1 MKKILIL
8 LTEHYPLGAGPEQAF
23 VVPEINAALRRGME
37 VVVMPTVDRGPQKAL
52 PPGATLSR
60 ELCDSPLMRHKL
72 LRLLLLG
79 RNYSP
84 YGLASRSVSLAVN
97 KVIKSL
103 YQEDKDA
110 EIYGEAFWLDF
121 QASGLMLAGIPFA
134 ARAHRYDILID
145 KAPKLRRS
153 TALGSR
159 GIFAVSEDGAEEL
172 SRRLGS
178 DIAAVSYLGTA
189 VTDKGR
195 PTAPAEVCSFV
206 SIACTEPRKR
216 VHLIIDMLAALALAR
231 PGKRV
236 KWIHIGGGS
245 QLEALRR
252 RAAEAMEGLDNLEI
266 CLTGEIGHTE
276 AMALL
281 DSEPLSF
288 GISMSESEGLPVS
301 LMEIMARGIPC
312 VATDAGGTRELV
324 TDDTGI
330 LLPLDPDPD
339 IFVAG
344 LLPYLDLPA
353 RYAVLSAAARRIIA
367 EKFNERRCREEFFDS
382 WIPRS

>member
-8 LTEHYPLGAGPEQAF
+8 LTEHYPLGAGTEQAF
-23 VVPEINAALRRGME
+23 VVPEIEAALRRGLE
-37 VVVMPTVDRGPQKAL
+37 VILLPTLDRGAQHAL
-52 PPGATLSR
+52 PAGATVSR

-79 RNYSP
+79 RYYSP
-84 YGLASRSVSLAVN
+84 YGLAARCVSLAVN

-103 YQEDKDA
+103 YKEDKDA
-110 EIYGEAFWLDF
+110 EVYGEAFWLDF
-121 QASGLMLAGIPFA
+121 QATGLMFSGIPFA

-145 KAPKLRRS
+145 KAPRLRQA
-153 TALGSR
+153 TARRAR

-172 SRRLGS
+172 RRRL
-178 DIAAVSYLGTA
+178 DIPVAVSYLGTA

-195 PTAPAEVCSFV
+195 PAAPADVCSFI
-206 SIACTEPRKR
+206 SIARTEPVKR

-231 PGKRV
+231 PGGRV
-236 KWIHIGGGS
+236 KWTHIGGGS
-245 QLEALRR
+245 QLEALRS
-252 RAAEAMEGLDNLEI
+252 RALKAMQGLDNLEI
-266 CLTGEIGHTE
+266 SFTGEMSHEET
-276 AMALL
+276 MALL
-281 DSEPLSF
+281 DTEPLSF
-288 GISMSESEGLPVS
+288 GISMSSSEGLPVS

-339 IFVAG
+339 IFIAG
-344 LLPYLDLPA
+344 LLPYLDIPA
-353 RYAVLSAAARRIIA
+353 RYTLLSAEARRIIA
-367 EKFNERRCREEFFDS
+367 EKFDERRCRDRFFDS